1 MTRKHFDQSA
11 IGLRKSLFYILT
23 VVLIASIVN
32 LTPSYWLEE
41 ITANASSLTL
51 SQLGLA
57 STWFSNGTSAYV
69 QVGNSA
75 KSLTIE
81 IIRECTGIHV
91 MAIFSGLVLP
101 LRKGKAERK
110 LVAIMM
116 ASAILFLLNITRV
129 CLTIGL
135 LFFDVFP
142 FSIIFKNPTVE
153 TYHYPLSYLYGVF
166 GVFLLIVSVD
176 RIVLPELGDT
186 LIEVLATLKNALHV
200 YARSIKLKHR

>member
-1 MTRKHFDQSA
+1 VAF
-11 IGLRKSLFYILT
+11 L
-23 VVLIASIVN
+23 VN

-41 ITANASSLTL
+41 ITANASSFTL
-51 SQLGLA
+51 SQLGLV

-81 IIRECTGIHV
+81 IVRECTGIHV
-91 MAIFSGLVLP
+91 MAIFAGLVLP
-101 LRKGKAERK
+101 LREATAKRK
-110 LVAIMM
+110 LIAIMM
-116 ASAILFLLNITRV
+116 ASTILFFLNITRV

-135 LFFDVFP
+135 VFFDVFP
-142 FSIIFKNPTVE
+142 FSIIFQNPTVE

-166 GVFLLIVSVD
+166 GVFLLIISTD

-186 LIEVLATLKNALHV
+186 LIEALTTLKNALSS
-200 YARSIKLKHR
+200 AIHRHINNRA